1 MIKLSILIPY
11 TPDREK
17 VLYEL
22 LSELHNQ
29 IDTLNLQEEVKI
41 LTELDNY
48 EMSIGAKRQK
58 LLERARSEYISY
70 VDSDDFVSHEY
81 LNSIMQA
88 IKSNPD
94 VINFKGWMTTSGINR
109 ENFRISKDLP
119 YITIQDA
126 FGRNEYLRFS
136 NHLSVI
142 KREIALKIG
151 YKDLRFA
158 EDFDYAKRLNESKLI
173 NTEYLIDAFLYH
185 YKYIRV
191 K

>member
-70 VDSDDFVSHEY
+70 VDSDDAVSHDY
-81 LNSIMQA
+81 ISSIMEA
-88 IKSNPD
+88 LKSTPD
-94 VINFKGWMTTSGINR
+94 VIGFNGFMLTNGVNR
-109 ENFRISKDLP
+109 ENFKISKDLP
-119 YITIQDA
+119 YITVSDA
-126 FGRNEYLRFS
+126 FGKNSYLRHS
-136 NHLSVI
+136 NHLSVV
-142 KREIALKIG
+142 RRSIALKVG

-158 EDFDYAKRLNESKLI
+158 EDYDYSVRLKSSGLLK
-173 NTEYLIDAFLYH
+173 TEVVIEKDLYI
-185 YKYIRV
+185 YKYNP
-191 K
+191 KK